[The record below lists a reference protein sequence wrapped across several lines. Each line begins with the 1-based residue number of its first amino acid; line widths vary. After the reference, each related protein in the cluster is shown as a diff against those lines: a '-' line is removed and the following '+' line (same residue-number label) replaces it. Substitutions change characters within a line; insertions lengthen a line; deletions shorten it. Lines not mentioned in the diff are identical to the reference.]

1 LNGRPAAKKSRTSK
15 DLHKILNAFEDTT
28 HGPALPDPFFQPQ
41 IYNTLLLD
49 DSIGDTSKS
58 GSQPWNH
65 IPLPPYELEHKKRDE
80 DYVLRSARDVEAD
93 LTGKGRLCDDS
104 LEDLQADLRA
114 RVALLSA
121 TFGPDPLK
129 FYHDVKA
136 GRTVERHID
145 VSLIAVVGILAELS
159 DVMVVPAW
167 IAAGGLLPDVDATFT
182 EEDASKGWEAVI
194 AGDLSLPELP
204 RNATT
209 RPLEDRRLWTR
220 NVLVNAKDVP
230 ALSPSNHQVPR
241 VPPSHSEYV
250 HWFDS
255 PFHVLYW
262 IRRGMVA
269 LDERGIPI
277 AHGLDLQQNHP
288 SSSPSTPTR
297 RELNRPQRAT
307 GPDERGLPNKP
318 PSGPRMDRIPS
329 GPRAERMSIG
339 KSRAIAAESWRT
351 RGQGP
356 PSAAPH
362 QGLSYSATPS
372 SGVNSDFDRPIS
384 YKVRSLNQIQRDDAF
399 PDSPSGSYSY
409 DRRPGGGTTS
419 RNRGGYGMGRP
430 SSGERGVNRSI
441 SPQRGRT
448 QTRER
453 GETEDYT
460 QDSPGRIYSNLERRS
475 VSRNR
480 VSPGYL
486 SEGELPDRGRSR
498 SQHSRSLSPTSR
510 EYSLFFARDRSRTI
524 SPTTYTRDRTP
535 SRGSSRDSW
544 RRSRSR
550 SRSTVSWRRSRS
562 PRYRYNEPA
571 RRGRQISP
579 YRSGDQEDGDA
590 ARRPIRRPESR
601 PYYASAYLDEMRPS
615 RSPSPYGARYAD
627 PYDDYSPR
635 RYDRSYS
642 PRR

>member
-1 LNGRPAAKKSRTSK
+1 M
-15 DLHKILNAFEDTT
+15 NAFEDVRQ
-28 HGPALPDPFFQPQ
+28 GPALPDPFFQPQ
-41 IYNTLLLD
+41 IFNTLLLD

-65 IPLPPYELEHKKRDE
+65 IPLPPYELEHKKRDG
-80 DYVLRSARDVEAD
+80 DYVLRSAQAVEAD

-129 FYHDVKA
+129 FFNDVKA
-136 GRTVERHID
+136 GRSVEAQID
-145 VSLIAVVGILAELS
+145 VSLVAVVGILAELS

-167 IAAGGLLPDVDATFT
+167 IAAGGLLPNIDATFT
-182 EEDASKGWEAVI
+182 EDDASKGWEAVI
-194 AGDLSLPELP
+194 AGDLSLPKLP
-204 RNATT
+204 RNATA
-209 RPLEDRRLWTR
+209 RRLDDRRLWMR
-220 NVLVNAKDVP
+220 NVLANAEDVP
-230 ALSPSNHQVPR
+230 VISPANHQVPL

-250 HWFDS
+250 HWFNS
-255 PFHVLYW
+255 PLHVLYW

-277 AHGLDLQQNHP
+277 VHGLDVQQNHP

-297 RELNRPQRAT
+297 RELNRRQHAT
-307 GPDERGLPNKP
+307 GLDERGLPNKL
-318 PSGPRMDRIPS
+318 SEGSRMDRIPS
-329 GPRAERMSIG
+329 GPRAERMG
-339 KSRAIAAESWRT
+339 MVDSRALASDDWRT
-351 RGQGP
+351 RGRGP
-356 PSAAPH
+356 PPASQH
-362 QGLSYSATPS
+362 QRPSYSAASTSEVSPDS
-372 SGVNSDFDRPIS
+372 SRSVA
-384 YKVRSLNQIQRDDAF
+384 YKVRSLNQNQRHDTF

-409 DRRPGGGTTS
+409 DRRHGGGMTP
-419 RNRGGYGMGRP
+419 RDKGGYGMSRP

-441 SPQRGRT
+441 SPPRGRT

-453 GETEDYT
+453 GEIEHPDQSST
-460 QDSPGRIYSNLERRS
+460 GRLYSDLERKS

-480 VSPGYL
+480 PQPSYL
-486 SEGELPDRGRSR
+486 SDGEIPYRRRSR

-510 EYSLFFARDRSRTI
+510 EYSLFFGRDRSRTRI
-524 SPTTYTRDRTP
+524 PITYTRDRDA
-535 SRGSSRDSW
+535 SRGSSRSSW
-544 RRSRSR
+544 RRPRSR

-562 PRYRYNEPA
+562 PRHRYDDPD
-571 RRGRQISP
+571 RRGRHMSP
-579 YRSGDQEDGDA
+579 YRSGDQGNGNGV
-590 ARRPIRRPESR
+590 RRPIGGTESR

-627 PYDDYSPR
+627 PYEDYSPR